1 MRRFIPLLVLLLCL
15 AVCPAVAEN
24 ATVFSSQQLG
34 DMTGIAS
41 NTDLFPVPE
50 DVFLP
55 EGAEIIQTENS
66 YKSQNISIEISSMRY
81 ENSDVYIADI
91 YVRSIANFQ
100 RAYAGGKWK
109 KTTDKV
115 KDMAVENNAVLAMTG
130 DSGQV
135 IIKGWCIGNG
145 ITWRSTTNM
154 KRDIAILYKNG
165 ELKTY
170 PGRVD
175 YEALEPFM
183 DDIWHCFLF
192 GPVLL
197 DAEGK
202 AMTKFNSDVNPQNPR
217 SAIGYYEPGH
227 YCFVQVDGRK
237 TKSALE
243 AKKTNKGITLKAL
256 SQLMEDLGCV
266 SAYNL
271 DGGQS
276 SMMWFGGDLVSTPY
290 RGGRRIGDIV
300 LIKELE

>member
-1 MRRFIPLLVLLLCL
+1 MRRFIAILLVSLMI
-15 AVCPAVAEN
+15 CPAVAEE
-24 ATVFSSQQLG
+24 ATIISVEVMGSLEG
-34 DMTGIAS
+34 VAS
-41 NTDLFPVPE
+41 DTELFEHPE
-50 DVFLP
+50 EIFLA
-55 EGAEIIQTENS
+55 EGEEIIRTENT
-66 YKSQNISIEISSMRY
+66 YKSQNISIEITSMRY

-115 KDMAVENNAVLAMTG
+115 KDMAAENNAVLAMTG

-145 ITWRSTTNM
+145 VTWRSTTNK
-154 KRDIAILYKNG
+154 KRDIAILFKNG
-165 ELKTY
+165 EFKTY
-170 PGRVD
+170 PGPVD
-175 YEALEPFM
+175 YELLKPLM
-183 DDIWHCFLF
+183 GDIWHSFLF

-202 AMTKFNSDVNPQNPR
+202 AMTKFNSDVGPNNPR

-243 AKKTNKGITLKAL
+243 AKKINKGITLKAL
-256 SQLMEDLGCV
+256 SKLMEELGCT

-271 DGGQS
+271 DGGRS
-276 SMMWFGGDLVSTPY
+276 SMMYFGDGLISTPDK
-290 RGGRRIGDIV
+290 GGRRIGDIV

>member
-1 MRRFIPLLVLLLCL
+1 MRRFIAILLVCL
-15 AVCPAVAEN
+15 MICPAAAEEAKIISVETMGSLEGVASDTEL
-24 ATVFSSQQLG
+24 FEHPEEIFLG
-34 DMTGIAS
+34 
-41 NTDLFPVPE
+41 
-50 DVFLP
+50 
-55 EGAEIIQTENS
+55 EGEEIIRTENT
-66 YKSQNISIEISSMRY
+66 YKSQNIAIEITSMRY

-91 YVRSIANFQ
+91 YVRSVANFQ

-115 KDMAVENNAVLAMTG
+115 KDMAAENNAVLAMTG

-145 ITWRSTTNM
+145 VTWRSTTNK
-154 KRDIAILYKNG
+154 KRDIAILFKNG

-170 PGRVD
+170 PGPVD
-175 YEALEPFM
+175 YTLLEPLM
-183 DDIWHCFLF
+183 DDIWHSFLF

-202 AMTKFNSDVNPQNPR
+202 AMKKFNSDVGLNNPR

-243 AKKTNKGITLKAL
+243 AKKINKGITLKAL
-256 SQLMEDLGCV
+256 SKLMEELGCT

-271 DGGQS
+271 DGGRS
-276 SMMWFGGDLVSTPY
+276 SMMYFGEGLISTPDK
-290 RGGRRIGDIV
+290 GGRRIGDIV